1 MRPPSTRSAA
11 ALVVAALALP
21 AAPRAIAEEPRVAR
35 IGFLADEA
43 TPESGPVLRRTLRDL
58 GWVEG
63 QNVKTWYRYAQGK
76 LALFPGHVDELRGIG
91 VHVLVAAG
99 SPAIEAARRGTTTVP
114 IVVATTDDP
123 VANGLVASASRP
135 GGNLTGVSLFVP
147 ELAQRRLELLKQALP
162 RAARVAVLWNPSN
175 PTAALELDA
184 TRLAA
189 RRLGVELAPVELR
202 EDAEFRSALKR
213 LREQDADA
221 LLVLADTVTVTRRSD
236 LAVFATKSRL
246 PAVYPLGE
254 FVDAGGLLAYGPT
267 WIEAFHRMAGLV
279 DRILRGARPM
289 ELAVERPTRFELL
302 VNLHAAKGL
311 GLAIPSSLLRRADRV
326 IQ

>member
-1 MRPPSTRSAA
+1 MIRRPPRSTLFPYTTLFRS
-11 ALVVAALALP
+11 LVVAALALP

-76 LALFPGHVDELRGIG
+76 LALFPGHADELRGIG

-99 SPAIEAARRGTTTVP
+99 SPAIEAARRGTATVP

-147 ELAQRRLELLKQALP
+147 ELAQRRLEP
-162 RAARVAVLWNPSN
+162 
-175 PTAALELDA
+175 
-184 TRLAA
+184 
-189 RRLGVELAPVELR
+189 
-202 EDAEFRSALKR
+202 
-213 LREQDADA
+213 
-221 LLVLADTVTVTRRSD
+221 
-236 LAVFATKSRL
+236 
-246 PAVYPLGE
+246 
-254 FVDAGGLLAYGPT
+254 
-267 WIEAFHRMAGLV
+267 
-279 DRILRGARPM
+279 
-289 ELAVERPTRFELL
+289 
-302 VNLHAAKGL
+302 
-311 GLAIPSSLLRRADRV
+311 
-326 IQ
+326 

>member
-1 MRPPSTRSAA
+1 MRRPATRSAV
-11 ALVVAALALP
+11 ALVVVALALT
-21 AAPRAIAEEPRVAR
+21 APRAVADEPRVAR

-43 TPESGPVLRRTLRDL
+43 TPESGPVLRRALRDL

-63 QNVKTWYRYAQGK
+63 RNVKTWYRYAQGK
-76 LALFPGHVDELRGIG
+76 QALFPGRADELRDIG

-99 SPAIEAARRGTTTVP
+99 SPAIEAARHGTTTVP

-123 VANGLVASASRP
+123 VANRLVASASRP

-147 ELAQRRLELLKQALP
+147 GLAQRRLELLRQALP
-162 RAARVAVLWNPSN
+162 RARRVAVLWNPSN
-175 PTAALELDA
+175 PTAALDLDE

-189 RRLGVELAPVELR
+189 QRLGIEPTPVELR

-213 LREQDADA
+213 VRDQDADA
-221 LLVLADTVTVTRRSD
+221 LLVLADTVTVTRRRD

-254 FVDAGGLLAYGPT
+254 FAHAGGLLAYGPT
-267 WIEAFHRMAGLV
+267 WIEAFHRIAVLV
-279 DRILRGARPM
+279 DRILKGARPM
-289 ELAVERPTRFELL
+289 DLAVERPTRFELV
-302 VNLHAAKGL
+302 VNLPAAKAL
-311 GLAIPSSLLRRADRV
+311 GLAIPSSLLTRADRV